1 MSDETETVMP
11 EPGTVL
17 KTLADIPDPGGL
29 PADFEPTP
37 IVVLRSGKTVTAYLN
52 VCPHAG
58 RPFSLPSGKTLV
70 SEGQFLVCPFHGAS
84 FDLKSGACVGGP
96 AGSSVLKPVPV
107 KVENGQVVAA

>member
-29 PADFEPTP
+29 PADFDPTP

>member
-1 MSDETETVMP
+1 MSEPTETVMP
-11 EPGTVL
+11 DPGTVL
-17 KTLADIPDPGGL
+17 KTLSEIPDPGGL

-37 IVVLRSGKTVTAYLN
+37 IVVLRSGDTVTAWLN

-70 SEGQFLVCPFHGAS
+70 SEGKYLVCPFHGAS
-84 FDLKSGACVGGP
+84 FDVQSGACVGGP
-96 AGSSVLKPVPV
+96 AGNAVLKPVPV

>member
-11 EPGTVL
+11 APGTVL

-29 PADFEPTP
+29 PADFDPTP

-70 SEGQFLVCPFHGAS
+70 SEGQYLVCPFHGAS

-96 AGSSVLKPVPV
+96 AGKSVLKPVPV